1 MSTRP
6 PLARSIP
13 FWGLL
18 IVSLGTAA
26 GGAYLLTSK
35 LGSMTTVLTDNTATP
50 VDVYVGQSVAVA
62 GAVLLGAGIVG
73 IFLTLAVAALATL
86 RPEPA
91 VEVVEPVA
99 ATPEADEFLPAAAPV
114 VPAAPVAETA
124 PVVEAAPVAE
134 AAPVVE
140 AAPAAET
147 EDGPAR

>member
-18 IVSLGTAA
+18 VVSLGTAA
-26 GGAYLLTSK
+26 GGAFLLTSK
-35 LGSMTTVLTDNTATP
+35 LGSMTAVLTDNTATP

-73 IFLTLAVAALATL
+73 IFLTLAVAAYATL
-86 RPEPA
+86 RPVPA

-99 ATPEADEFLPAAAPV
+99 AGPEFDEVAPAAAPV
-114 VPAAPVAETA
+114 VAAEPVVASEPVVESA
-124 PVVEAAPVAE
+124 PVVDD
-134 AAPVVE
+134 
-140 AAPAAET
+140 APADERGDVT
-147 EDGPAR
+147 PR